1 MADMFGAKG
10 AIGGIFKGT
19 QVALTLGKGSLGGG
33 TGQKGALVQT
43 ITLSYTRNV
52 TRVWE
57 LGSND
62 TYYIIG
68 HTEGQAQMNRIVA
81 KVENDILD
89 ELGDACKAKDYLLNM
104 SSTADACEG
113 GGAKINL
120 TASGPM
126 LTQRSFSADA
136 GQFVLTSSAAI
147 MFSGLEKK

>member
-1 MADMFGAKG
+1 MGDLFGAKG
-10 AIGGIFKGT
+10 AVGGIFKGT
-19 QVALTLGKGSLGGG
+19 QVAVTLGKGTVGNG

-43 ITLSYTRNV
+43 MALSYTRNV

-62 TYYIIG
+62 SYYIIG
-68 HTEGQAQMNRIVA
+68 HTEGQMQMNRIVA

-89 ELGDACKAKDYLLNM
+89 ELGDACKAKDYLLNLT
-104 SSTADACEG
+104 SVANACET
-113 GGAKINL
+113 GAKISL
-120 TASGPM
+120 VASGPM

-136 GQFVLTSSAAI
+136 GQFVLTSSAAL

>member
-1 MADMFGAKG
+1 M
-10 AIGGIFKGT
+10 
-19 QVALTLGKGSLGGG
+19 
-33 TGQKGALVQT
+33 
-43 ITLSYTRNV
+43 
-52 TRVWE
+52 
-57 LGSND
+57 
-62 TYYIIG
+62 
-68 HTEGQAQMNRIVA
+68 QMNRIVA

-89 ELGDACKAKDYLLNM
+89 ELGDACKAKDYLLNL
-104 SSTADACEG
+104 SSTADACE

>member
-1 MADMFGAKG
+1 MSGDMFGAKG

-19 QVALTLGKGSLGGG
+19 QVALTLGKGTVGGG

-43 ITLSYTRNV
+43 ISLSYTRNV

-57 LGSND
+57 LGSSD
-62 TYYIIG
+62 TYFVIG
-68 HTEGQAQMNRIVA
+68 HTEGQMQMNRIVA

-89 ELGDACKAKDYLLNM
+89 ELSDACKAASYLLNL
-104 SSTADACEG
+104 SSVANACE

-136 GQFVLTSSAAI
+136 GQFVLTSSAAL
-147 MFSGLEKK
+147 MFTGLEKR